1 MKHNKLIPAQDPPQ
15 ERYPNRFKP
24 GTSGNPG
31 GRPKKTAAELK
42 AVEKMK
48 KLTPEAVDVVEGI
61 LKNSKASFYARLQAA
76 QIIFDRAMGRPDTF
90 LKVDNAEQSVAA
102 SSARL
107 QSLFGSADDD
117 EDGNDD
123 NDVNHDGADDDEGD
137 EDEADDPDETGEN
150 SNSEGEDDDLP
161 PAAEVS
167 ANAG

>member
-1 MKHNKLIPAQDPPQ
+1 MKHNNLIPAQDPPQ

-107 QSLFGSADDD
+107 QSLFGPADD
-117 EDGNDD
+117 E
-123 NDVNHDGADDDEGD
+123 DDEGD
-137 EDEADDPDETGEN
+137 EDEADDPDETGEK

-161 PAAEVS
+161 PAVEVS

>member
-1 MKHNKLIPAQDPPQ
+1 MDHRKLPNTFPDSPEP
-15 ERYPNRFKP
+15 EKYPNRFKP

-61 LKNSKASFYARLQAA
+61 LKNAKASFYARLQAA

-90 LKVDNAEQSVAA
+90 LKVDSAEQSVQA

-107 QSLFGSADDD
+107 QSLFGSADEEEDAQEGAED
-117 EDGNDD
+117 EE
-123 NDVNHDGADDDEGD
+123 DVNDEHASV
-137 EDEADDPDETGEN
+137 EDTADETDEN
-150 SNSEGEDDDLP
+150 SNSEAIPEEDDPDQ
-161 PAAEVS
+161 EVTP
-167 ANAG
+167 NAV

>member
-1 MKHNKLIPAQDPPQ
+1 MKNNNLIPAQDPPQ

-107 QSLFGSADDD
+107 QSLFGSADDEDD
-117 EDGNDD
+117 ESDEC
-123 NDVNHDGADDDEGD
+123 AESDEGD

>member
-1 MKHNKLIPAQDPPQ
+1 MKHNNLIPAQDSPQ

-107 QSLFGSADDD
+107 QSLFGSADDED
-117 EDGNDD
+117 EEGDE
-123 NDVNHDGADDDEGD
+123 GAESDEGD
-137 EDEADDPDETGEN
+137 ESEADDSDETDEN